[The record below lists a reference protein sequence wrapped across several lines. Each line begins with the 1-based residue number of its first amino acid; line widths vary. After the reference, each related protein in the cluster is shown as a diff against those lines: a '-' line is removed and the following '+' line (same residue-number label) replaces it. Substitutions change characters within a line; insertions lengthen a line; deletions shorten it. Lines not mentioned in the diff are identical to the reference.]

1 MIKVSKIVAFPRP
14 GNDLSKV
21 VTYLLIEGTAFT
33 LRKGLST
40 LRILRAFKFIPR
52 FKKSITL

>member
-1 MIKVSKIVAFPRP
+1 MKVSKIVAFPRP

-40 LRILRAFKFIPR
+40 LKILSAFKFIPR